1 MFPLELPSPLEG
13 EGGRRPGEGV
23 RGKANCG
30 RGSKRLAETGA
41 GAELR
46 FGPSER
52 ILGSG
57 HNLRVLIL
65 VPSHNDAECLKESL
79 PRFRDMVRPGKDRLV
94 VIADR
99 CTDGTLELAASF
111 GALVVERADERVGPG
126 KRGALL
132 HALAEVKGEA
142 AETVA
147 VFDADSLPSAN
158 FLAEAEAEAASVPG
172 EAALQGYVDPVPN
185 RSLVSRLA
193 AYSEIVSQKIS
204 DRFRERLGWGVPLRG
219 TGMVLSRELLERGLS
234 RCETFVE
241 DLELTILLA
250 AEGVRVRRLSA
261 SVRDPKPA
269 DTRGVIAQRARWLA
283 GNASALVS
291 RRREILAL
299 SRSAEGA
306 TLVLT
311 LFCKPRSLF
320 FSVRL
325 LILAGLFF
333 LPAAPGVVVLRIV
346 FSLFVAKDLAVL
358 FGGLGLVD
366 RPMFY
371 LPAVLCSPLYPAM
384 WVGGVVRSFAARR
397 EWLSARH

>member
-1 MFPLELPSPLEG
+1 
-13 EGGRRPGEGV
+13 
-23 RGKANCG
+23 
-30 RGSKRLAETGA
+30 
-41 GAELR
+41 
-46 FGPSER
+46 
-52 ILGSG
+52 
-57 HNLRVLIL
+57 VLIL

-79 PRFRDMVRPGKDRLV
+79 PRLRDMVRPGEDRLV

-99 CTDGTLELAASF
+99 CTDGTREVAASF
-111 GALVVERADERVGPG
+111 GATVVERADELGGPG

-132 HALAEVKGEA
+132 RALAEVKGEA
-142 AETVA
+142 GESVA

-158 FLAEAEAEAASVPG
+158 FLAEAKASSVPG
-172 EAALQGYVDPVPN
+172 ATALQGYVDPVPN
-185 RSLVSRLA
+185 RSIVSRLA

-204 DRFRERLGWGVPLRG
+204 DRLRERRGWGIPLRG
-219 TGMVLSRELLERGLS
+219 TGMVLSRALLERGLA

-241 DLELTILLA
+241 DLELTVLLA
-250 AEGVRVRRLSA
+250 AAGVRVRRLSA

-269 DTRGVIAQRARWLA
+269 DARGVIAQRARWLA

-306 TLVLT
+306 TLVLA

-320 FSVRL
+320 FSARL
-325 LILAGLFF
+325 LILAGLFR
-333 LPAAPGVVVLRIV
+333 LPAVPGIVALRIV

-358 FGGLGLVD
+358 FGGLWLVD
-366 RPMFY
+366 RPLFY

-384 WVGGVVRSFAARR
+384 WVGSAVRSFAARR
-397 EWLSARH
+397 EWLSARHP

>member
-1 MFPLELPSPLEG
+1 MARAEDFRGVAAGRTPTPRRASLPLVFG
-13 EGGRRPGEGV
+13 DNRP
-23 RGKANCG
+23 
-30 RGSKRLAETGA
+30 
-41 GAELR
+41 
-46 FGPSER
+46 
-52 ILGSG
+52 
-57 HNLRVLIL
+57 VLIL

-99 CTDGTLELAASF
+99 CTDGTRELAASF
-111 GALVVERADERVGPG
+111 GAAVVERADERGGPG

-142 AETVA
+142 AELVA

-158 FLAEAEAEAASVPG
+158 FLAEAEAASVPG
-172 EAALQGYVDPVPN
+172 ETALQGYVDPVAN

-204 DRFRERLGWGVPLRG
+204 DRFRERRGWGVPLRG
-219 TGMVLSRELLERGLS
+219 TGMVLSRALLERGLS

-250 AEGVRVRRLSA
+250 AGGVRVRRLSA

-283 GNASALVS
+283 GNASALVA

-333 LPAAPGVVVLRIV
+333 LPAALGVVVLRIV

-384 WVGGVVRSFAARR
+384 WVGSAVRSFAARR
-397 EWLSARH
+397 EWLSARRPS